1 MLTFILYVLGGLSL
15 LVGIGAVTAPDVSGA
30 MVAACFGFG
39 IVFFALGRILFVV
52 RDIRDNMATR
62 S

>member
-15 LVGIGAVTAPDVSGA
+15 LIGVAAATTPEPSGAV
-30 MVAACFGFG
+30 VAACFGFG

-52 RDIRDNMATR
+52 RDIRDNMGTR
-62 S
+62 G